1 MVMTPE
7 EQRMMGNAQASQPR
21 SGLLGL
27 FDKAMKTDDDT
38 GLSPLQNFAAALD
51 PLIMKDMRA
60 GQNIRQQG
68 AQRATSISKNKT
80 VDMLRKQGR
89 NDLADAVMNGTI
101 AAKEAFSVMQGEKSA
116 DTAFQRQ
123 KDLAAYQAGLK
134 APAAPKSYEFQ
145 AVAQA
150 LMNANPNLSS
160 EEALNMALS
169 KGPAPQKAPTSVQ
182 EYQYAA
188 ANNQL
193 PEGVSTF
200 PEYER
205 FMARAGRDVQD
216 QTMHPTQNRV
226 LSEAEIEQDK
236 AWVKTSGIVNP
247 GRLISA
253 QRNSATI
260 LSVLDQMG
268 EVKEGQELSGP
279 LVGSL
284 GAFGRNIFNPEAEDV
299 INRVSSVIQQSLK
312 DTLGAQF
319 AKTEGEQLIARAYDP
334 KAPPELNAAR
344 LRALFM
350 ELDAIANAKLA
361 LNNQFTKHGTVA
373 GYDIGLGTPTAE
385 DFYSAFGSVE
395 NQFGYKAPLNNGS
408 DSSDF
413 DENGNRI
420 R

>member
-1 MVMTPE
+1 MAMFQKPE
-7 EQRMMGNAQASQPR
+7 EQIRG
-21 SGLLGL
+21 GLLGL
-27 FDKAMKTDDDT
+27 FDRSIRPNQSS
-38 GLSPLQNFAAALD
+38 GLNPLQRGAAALD
-51 PLIMKDMRA
+51 ALIMPELRG
-60 GQNIRQQG
+60 GQSIRQQG
-68 AQRATSISKNKT
+68 AARAADMSRNKT
-80 VDMLRKQGR
+80 VETLRAQGR
-89 NDLADAVMNGTI
+89 DDLAQAVLDGTI
-101 AAKEAFSVMQGEKSA
+101 GGKEAFGVMQSDKA
-116 DTAFQRQ
+116 ANKAFQRQ
-123 KDLAAYQAGLK
+123 KDLAAYQAGL
-134 APAAPKSYEFQ
+134 AAPKTYEFQ
-145 AVAQA
+145 AKAQA
-150 LMNANPNLSS
+150 LMNANPNLSYQ
-160 EEALNMALS
+160 EALNMVLS
-169 KGPAPQKAPTSVQ
+169 KGPAQQKTPTSIQ
-182 EYQYAA
+182 EFQYAA

-200 PEYER
+200 PEYEE

-279 LVGSL
+279 LIGSL

-350 ELDAIANAKLA
+350 ELEAIANAKLA
-361 LNNQFTKHGTVA
+361 LNSQFTKHGTVA
-373 GYDIGLGTPTAE
+373 GYDINSVTPTSE
-385 DFYSAFGSVE
+385 DFYSTIANVE
-395 NQFGYKAPLNNGS
+395 GQFGYKAPPRSGS
-408 DSSDF
+408 GSSDF
-413 DENGNRI
+413 DENGNPI

>member
-1 MVMTPE
+1 MVMKLE
-7 EQRMMGNAQASQPR
+7 EQDMMGNAQANQPR

-27 FDKAMKTDDDT
+27 FDKAMKTNDET

-51 PLIMKDMRA
+51 PLIMKDMRG
-60 GQNIRQQG
+60 GQAIRQQG
-68 AQRATSISKNKT
+68 VQRVGTMSKNKT

-101 AAKEAFSVMQGEKSA
+101 GAKEAFSVMQGEKAA

-123 KDLAAYQAGLK
+123 KDLVAYQAGFK
-134 APAAPKSYEFQ
+134 APAAPKTYEFQ
-145 AVAQA
+145 AVVQA

-160 EEALNMALS
+160 QEALNMALS
-169 KGPAPQKAPTSVQ
+169 KAPTTQKTPTSVQ
-182 EYQYAA
+182 EYQYAV

-205 FMARAGRDVQD
+205 FMARAGRDVPD
-216 QTMHPTQNRV
+216 QTMHPTQNRI

-236 AWVKTSGIVNP
+236 AWVKTSAIVNP

-361 LNNQFTKHGTVA
+361 LNSQFTKHGTVA
-373 GYDIGLGTPTAE
+373 GYDISSVTPSAE
-385 DFYSAFGSVE
+385 DFYSTIANVE
-395 NQFGYKAPLNNGS
+395 NQFGYKASPKG
-408 DSSDF
+408 SSDF
-413 DENGNRI
+413 DEDGNPI

>member
-1 MVMTPE
+1 
-7 EQRMMGNAQASQPR
+7 
-21 SGLLGL
+21 
-27 FDKAMKTDDDT
+27 
-38 GLSPLQNFAAALD
+38 
-51 PLIMKDMRA
+51 
-60 GQNIRQQG
+60 
-68 AQRATSISKNKT
+68 
-80 VDMLRKQGR
+80 
-89 NDLADAVMNGTI
+89 
-101 AAKEAFSVMQGEKSA
+101 
-116 DTAFQRQ
+116 
-123 KDLAAYQAGLK
+123 
-134 APAAPKSYEFQ
+134 
-145 AVAQA
+145 
-150 LMNANPNLSS
+150 
-160 EEALNMALS
+160 
-169 KGPAPQKAPTSVQ
+169 
-182 EYQYAA
+182 
-188 ANNQL
+188 
-193 PEGVSTF
+193 
-200 PEYER
+200 
-205 FMARAGRDVQD
+205 
-216 QTMHPTQNRV
+216 
-226 LSEAEIEQDK
+226 
-236 AWVKTSGIVNP
+236 
-247 GRLISA
+247 
-253 QRNSATI
+253 
-260 LSVLDQMG
+260 MG

-361 LNNQFTKHGTVA
+361 LNNQFTEYGTVA
-373 GYDIGLGTPTAE
+373 GYDIGLATPTAE